1 MKKLSAISCRR
12 SALSCRRSAFGYQL
26 SAGGWFGNSMGIP
39 GKAAIRAGL
48 SFGLILAALPLWAAT
63 PLAMRV
69 DVRPTAITA
78 DGTEMTL
85 KVQVAPQDRGRI
97 GRQARMRVKL
107 DRHSKTIAHILSD
120 IDFDTNGTA
129 RKEFTW
135 PPGTY
140 ELTLTIESLHGA
152 TQGLWA
158 HSIEVP
164 ESLDQI
170 PISKKPKPTEET
182 TTAEPDATPPPPKTQ
197 PTALAGGAAAVA
209 TQTPTKNPEGPGT
222 TTAPLEQK
230 HIPAVETLSPVPEH
244 PEQTPAIDPSL
255 GMAPDTEPTP
265 AAHATDDAPVERPVV
280 QPSGPVFA
288 LVLDIDPVDAEIADR
303 TADLRG
309 AIERRLG
316 DLTPVII
323 QPGTSDPT
331 LGINQVLDVL
341 KLQSD
346 ARAIVLITDGR
357 RTSSRSDWKNCA
369 ASTRN
374 AGIPVFVFGLWND
387 QFDPGTRRQLS
398 RLAKKSG
405 GRSYVLQPAESPA
418 RALAMLE
425 PAQAPNS

>member
-1 MKKLSAISCRR
+1 
-12 SALSCRRSAFGYQL
+12 
-26 SAGGWFGNSMGIP
+26 MGIP

-48 SFGLILAALPLWAAT
+48 SFGLILAALPLWAAA

-69 DVRPTAITA
+69 DVRPTAIIA

-85 KVQVAPQDRGRI
+85 EVQVAPQDRSRI

-107 DRHSKTIAHILSD
+107 DRHSKTVVHVLSD
-120 IDFDTNGTA
+120 IDFDTNGIT
-129 RKEFTW
+129 RKKFTW
-135 PPGTY
+135 PPGAY
-140 ELTLTIESLHGA
+140 ELTLTIENLHGA
-152 TQGLWA
+152 ELGLWV

-164 ESLDQI
+164 ESLNQVSA
-170 PISKKPKPTEET
+170 SKQPKPTEEST
-182 TTAEPDATPPPPKTQ
+182 TVEPDTTPPPPKTQ
-197 PTALAGGAAAVA
+197 STTLTGGAAGGV
-209 TQTPTKNPEGPGT
+209 TQEPAKIPEKPRT

-244 PEQTPAIDPSL
+244 LGQTPAIDPSL
-255 GMAPDTEPTP
+255 GMAPNTEPTL
-265 AAHATDDAPVERPVV
+265 AAQATDDAPVERPVI

-288 LVLDIDPVDAEIADR
+288 LVLDIDPADAEIADR

-316 DLTPVII
+316 DLTAVII
-323 QPGTSDPT
+323 QPGASDPT
-331 LGINQVLDVL
+331 LGINQGLEIL
-341 KLQSD
+341 RSLSD

-357 RTSSRSDWKNCA
+357 RTASRSDWKNSA
-369 ASTRN
+369 ASTLS
-374 AGIPVFVFGLWND
+374 AGIPIFVFGLWND

-398 RLAKKSG
+398 RLAEKNG

-425 PAQAPNS
+425 PIQPAGP